1 MISCGTLVRH
11 GTVVGN
17 HCVTEYTNHMVI
29 FKQSRLMFSPQDGV
43 SLLGAG
49 SLLVIE
55 KPNGPN
61 LLLCKWIW
69 APDQMTEQLQ
79 MFAPEQSINTT
90 QKKTSMSPWPC
101 WSSLSYQDCVFPLR
115 HCCPDE
121 VLPWWLS
128 NWNWR
133 PQTLCTPEAAAP
145 WCPSPGKCSREIKT
159 KKY

>member
-17 HCVTEYTNHMVI
+17 HCVTEYTNHMII

-61 LLLCKWIW
+61 LLLCKCSWSNDRAATDVCTW
-69 APDQMTEQLQ
+69 TVHKHNTEENLHVSMTMLIFTVIPGLCVPLKALLSWWSPSMMTFQLELTSSNSLHSWGSCSLMSFPWK
-79 MFAPEQSINTT
+79 MF
-90 QKKTSMSPWPC
+90 
-101 WSSLSYQDCVFPLR
+101 
-115 HCCPDE
+115 
-121 VLPWWLS
+121 
-128 NWNWR
+128 
-133 PQTLCTPEAAAP
+133 
-145 WCPSPGKCSREIKT
+145 
-159 KKY
+159 